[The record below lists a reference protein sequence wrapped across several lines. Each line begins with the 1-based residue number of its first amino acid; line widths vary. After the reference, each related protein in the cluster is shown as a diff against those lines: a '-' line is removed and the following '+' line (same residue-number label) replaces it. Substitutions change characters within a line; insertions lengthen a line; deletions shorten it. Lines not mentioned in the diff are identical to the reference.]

1 MRSVII
7 LGSGI
12 AGLSCALRL
21 QGRGWDLRLIERGGG
36 DGRSGHGFIVPANG
50 LSALSTLCAVTGPR
64 VQGALLD
71 CFELRSPQGEPRAT
85 EHLGV
90 AMGMRHSALLDA
102 LRAELTP
109 DLTIEQGLAVDFV
122 RGAGGEVAGVRL
134 ESGEVLQADLYVVA
148 DGCRSRL
155 RGALFAGRAWSP
167 VRVVEV
173 VSHLCDPALEAS
185 LGRRFVKMVDPDGG
199 RAMGVVPCGR
209 GQLVWFAQIEASQ
222 VPDGLCDGA
231 SREALLRQQLAG
243 WADPAP
249 RLLDRTDF
257 TRSYVWRAADM
268 EPLPALF
275 HGPVALVGDAAHPF
289 LPFTSQGVSAAME
302 DALALGEALDAV
314 SFLPAAAAVRAAL
327 PRYSA
332 ARLPLVSRTLA
343 GGRALQ
349 ERFLAGCQGLGP
361 QAAEG
366 ERRLVPMCLP

>member
-21 QGRGWDLRLIERGGG
+21 QGRGWDLRLIER
-36 DGRSGHGFIVPANG
+36 DGPDARSGHGFIVPANG
-50 LSALSTLCAVTGPR
+50 LAALSTLCAETGPR

-71 CFELRSPQGEPRAT
+71 CFELRGPQGEPRAT

-109 DLTIEQGLAVDFV
+109 EIAIEQGQALAFV
-122 RGAGGEVAGVRL
+122 RGPSGEVAGVRL
-134 ESGEVLQADLYVVA
+134 ESGEVLRADLYVVA

-155 RGALFAGRAWSP
+155 RGALFPGCVFSP

-173 VSHLCDPALEAS
+173 VSHLHDPALEAS

-209 GQLVWFAQIEASQ
+209 GQLVWFAQLEASQ
-222 VPDGLCDGA
+222 VPEGA
-231 SREALLRQQLAG
+231 LDAEGREALLRQQLAG

-249 RLLDRTDF
+249 RLLDQTDF
-257 TRSYVWRAADM
+257 SRSYVWRAADM
-268 EPLPALF
+268 DPLPALF
-275 HGPVALVGDAAHPF
+275 HGPVALVGDAGHPF

-327 PRYSA
+327 PRYSG

-349 ERFLAGCQGLGP
+349 ESFLAGCPGVAP
-361 QAAEG
+361 RAAEG